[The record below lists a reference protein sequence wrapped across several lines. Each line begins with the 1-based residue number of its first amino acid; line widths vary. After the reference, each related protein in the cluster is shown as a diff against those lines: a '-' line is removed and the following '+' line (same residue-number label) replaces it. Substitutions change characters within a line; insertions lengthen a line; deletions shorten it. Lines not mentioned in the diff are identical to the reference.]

1 MAILKDKYDVLIIGS
16 GIAGLYAAL
25 QFDKDTSV
33 ALISKGPEGICGSA
47 LAQGGVA
54 AVLQHEDDSFDFH
67 FEDTLIAGRYK
78 NDPTAVETV
87 IHEGPEDV
95 KKIIDLGVDLD
106 RAPDGELL
114 KTLEGGHSRR
124 RIVHHRDQTGN
135 EIVIKLTA
143 AVRERG
149 NVDIVYD
156 TLTFNLEHAMGG
168 FKADIVNSQGNP
180 QSVLASFVI
189 LATGGIGRV
198 YRYTTNPVVSTGD
211 GIRFAHNLGAKIK
224 NLHYI
229 QFHPTAFN
237 SPDCS
242 EQFLISEAVRGEGA
256 KLINCNHEQFMHLYD
271 KRLELAPRDVVS
283 QSVMKEAK
291 RTGSNKFYLDI
302 VYKGADFIKT
312 HFPAISAACLER
324 GYDMTKEPIPVFP
337 CQHYLMGGIDVDINA
352 RTTVPR
358 LYAAGECAHTGL
370 HGGNRLASNSL
381 PEALVFGRRAAQ
393 DIKKCMAKG
402 IGGVNAEVSA
412 PDIIGEEYNGNYSD
426 EIRSIMQE
434 AYFVVPD
441 KEKMVTGLN
450 RVHEIENEL
459 SAKKYAVS
467 REYTEA
473 QSLTCVAKIVLEG
486 ALKENE

>member
-1 MAILKDKYDVLIIGS
+1 MAKLKSKYDVIIIGS

-25 QFDKDTSV
+25 QFDKDTKV
-33 ALISKGPEGICGSA
+33 ALISKGPEGICGSS

-67 FEDTLIAGRYK
+67 VKDTFIAGGFK
-78 NDPTAVETV
+78 NETEAVNTV
-87 IHEGPEDV
+87 IQEGPEDV
-95 KKIIDLGVDLD
+95 KKIIDFGVDLD

-143 AVRERG
+143 SVKERE
-149 NVDIVYD
+149 NIDIVYD
-156 TLTFNLEHAMGG
+156 TLIFNLIKAGSG
-168 FKADIVNSQGNP
+168 FRADLVNSDGEP
-180 QSVLASFVI
+180 QSIFSSFVI

-211 GIRFAHNLGAKIK
+211 GVRLASGLGAKIK
-224 NLHYI
+224 ELHYI

-242 EQFLISEAVRGEGA
+242 EQFLVSEAVRGEGA
-256 KLINCNHEQFMHLYD
+256 KLLNCHFEQFMDRYD
-271 KRLELAPRDVVS
+271 ERLELAPRDVVS
-283 QSVMKEAK
+283 KAVMKEAA

-302 VYKGADFIKT
+302 VYKGEDFIKT

-337 CQHYLMGGIDVDINA
+337 CHHYLMGGIDVDLNA
-352 RTTVPR
+352 RTSVPR
-358 LYAAGECAHTGL
+358 LYAAGECARTGL

-393 DIKKCMAKG
+393 DIKRCIEKG
-402 IGGVNAEVSA
+402 MGGVKVEDYT
-412 PDIIGEEYNGNYSD
+412 PDITGEEYKGNYSD

-434 AYFVVPD
+434 AYFVVPN
-441 KEKMVTGLN
+441 KEKMISGLE
-450 RVHEIENEL
+450 RVKEIEKALE
-459 SAKKYAVS
+459 SKKYAIS
-467 REYTEA
+467 RDYTEA
-473 QSLTCVAKIVLEG
+473 QSLACVARIVLEG